1 MRIKPNA
8 DGHFCSWNSAF
19 LYRWPVG
26 QAVKTAASHAANGS
40 SILPRV
46 TTSEWTTFHSKS
58 PAIRLGFSHT
68 ISLFLL
74 FPTKLCK
81 ANFCG
86 GPAAGGKTNAPAEWI
101 AFHSKT
107 QANGWAFLIPFRH
120 SSLTPQN
127 FARQTFA
134 GAPLPGEN
142 ERPGRMDCIPFKNS
156 GKWLGFSHTIS
167 SFLLF
172 PAKLCKA
179 NFCGG
184 PAAGGKRTPRQDELH
199 FIQRAQL
206 FCWAFSCLSGQ
217 AEQNE

>member
-8 DGHFCSWNSAF
+8 DGHSRSWSSAF

-68 ISLFLL
+68 ISSFLL

-86 GPAAGGKTNAPAEWI
+86 GPAAGGKRTPRQNGL
-101 AFHSKT
+101 HSIQKA
-107 QANGWAFLIPFRH
+107 QPFGWAFLIPFRH
-120 SSLTPQN
+120 SSFSPQN

-142 ERPGRMDCIPFKNS
+142 ERPGRMNCILFKELS
-156 GKWLGFSHTIS
+156 YFAGL
-167 SFLLF
+167 FL
-172 PAKLCKA
+172 
-179 NFCGG
+179 
-184 PAAGGKRTPRQDELH
+184 
-199 FIQRAQL
+199 FIRPSRAERIKPGL
-206 FCWAFSCLSGQ
+206 
-217 AEQNE
+217 

>member
-68 ISLFLL
+68 ISSFLL

-86 GPAAGGKTNAPAEWI
+86 GPAAGKTNAPAEWT

-120 SSLTPQN
+120 SSLSPQN
-127 FARQTFA
+127 FARQTFV

-142 ERPGRMDCIPFKNS
+142 ERPGRMNCIPFK
-156 GKWLGFSHTIS
+156 S
-167 SFLLF
+167 SD
-172 PAKLCKA
+172 K
-179 NFCGG
+179 
-184 PAAGGKRTPRQDELH
+184 
-199 FIQRAQL
+199 
-206 FCWAFSCLSGQ
+206 
-217 AEQNE
+217 

>member
-68 ISLFLL
+68 ISSFLL

-86 GPAAGGKTNAPAEWI
+86 GPV
-101 AFHSKT
+101 
-107 QANGWAFLIPFRH
+107 
-120 SSLTPQN
+120 
-127 FARQTFA
+127 
-134 GAPLPGEN
+134 
-142 ERPGRMDCIPFKNS
+142 
-156 GKWLGFSHTIS
+156 
-167 SFLLF
+167 
-172 PAKLCKA
+172 
-179 NFCGG
+179 
-184 PAAGGKRTPRQDELH
+184 AGGKRTPRQNGLHSIQKLRQMTGLFSYYFVIPPHPHKTLQGKFLREPYCRGEDELF
-199 FIQRAQL
+199 FIL
-206 FCWAFSCLSGQ
+206 FDYFHKP
-217 AEQNE
+217 

>member
-68 ISLFLL
+68 ISSFLL

-86 GPAAGGKTNAPAEWI
+86 GPAAGGKRTPRQNGL
-101 AFHSKT
+101 HS
-107 QANGWAFLIPFRH
+107 I
-120 SSLTPQN
+120 
-127 FARQTFA
+127 
-134 GAPLPGEN
+134 
-142 ERPGRMDCIPFKNS
+142 KNS
-156 GKWLGFSHTIS
+156 DNWLGFFHTIS

-172 PAKLCKA
+172 PIKLCKA

-184 PAAGGKRTPRQDELH
+184 PAAGKKMSCFSYYSTISTSHKLRKKQRLV
-199 FIQRAQL
+199 FI
-206 FCWAFSCLSGQ
+206 
-217 AEQNE
+217 

>member
-68 ISLFLL
+68 ISSFLL

-86 GPAAGGKTNAPAEWI
+86 GPAAGGKRTPRQNGLHSIQKLGQMAGLFSYHFVIPPYPRCRGKTNAPAEWT
-101 AFHSKT
+101 AFYSK
-107 QANGWAFLIPFRH
+107 
-120 SSLTPQN
+120 SSAIL
-127 FARQTFA
+127 
-134 GAPLPGEN
+134 
-142 ERPGRMDCIPFKNS
+142 
-156 GKWLGFSHTIS
+156 LGF
-167 SFLLF
+167 FL
-172 PAKLCKA
+172 
-179 NFCGG
+179 
-184 PAAGGKRTPRQDELH
+184 
-199 FIQRAQL
+199 FIRPSRAERIKPGL
-206 FCWAFSCLSGQ
+206 
-217 AEQNE
+217 